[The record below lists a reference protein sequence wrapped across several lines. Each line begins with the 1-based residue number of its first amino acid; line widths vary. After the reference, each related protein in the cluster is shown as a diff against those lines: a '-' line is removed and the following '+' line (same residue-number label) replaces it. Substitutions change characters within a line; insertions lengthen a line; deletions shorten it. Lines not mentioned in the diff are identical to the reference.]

1 MKKNITPLW
10 FILIAV
16 LLSACSSPRKAELT
30 AGTDPDK
37 AVAEVTKL
45 RNAAQ
50 QDQLDV
56 LADDAFAKGSV
67 YLEDAQ
73 RGLKQGDAAG
83 SVLENAGIA
92 KAFFQDARDIADA
105 RRTLASRILEARES
119 ALQAGVRNSDDL
131 VETLVDIDDELKSD
145 TKQFSRALS
154 PEDFSAYQKQY
165 LALETRAVQHRE
177 LSGARQA
184 IEQATDDN
192 AKKLAPESLRAASLD
207 YETAMNTIAQSP
219 RSPSIYK
226 KSVDAALASATQL
239 VDVMNV
245 ILGAKGTPEHIALQ
259 IVKQKRALGELTTS
273 VGRLEA
279 NLKTTQQTLEE
290 KEGALKS
297 TEAVLKTQE
306 EQLAMAST
314 QVRFQQAMEEAR
326 KMIPQSDALVYQ
338 QGNKLVFRLKRINFR
353 SGAAVIPESSR
364 PLITQVDSIIK
375 KLNADNVVVQGHTDS
390 VGSAEVNQR
399 LSKERATA
407 VAMYLHSLG
416 GGYKLMYAGYGESQ
430 PIASNETEE
439 GRATNR
445 RVDLVVSVKQ

>member
-131 VETLVDIDDELKSD
+131 VETLEDIDDELKSD

-219 RSPSIYK
+219 RSPAIYK
-226 KSVDAALASATQL
+226 LSL
-239 VDVMNV
+239 
-245 ILGAKGTPEHIALQ
+245 IHI
-259 IVKQKRALGELTTS
+259 
-273 VGRLEA
+273 
-279 NLKTTQQTLEE
+279 
-290 KEGALKS
+290 
-297 TEAVLKTQE
+297 
-306 EQLAMAST
+306 
-314 QVRFQQAMEEAR
+314 
-326 KMIPQSDALVYQ
+326 
-338 QGNKLVFRLKRINFR
+338 
-353 SGAAVIPESSR
+353 
-364 PLITQVDSIIK
+364 
-375 KLNADNVVVQGHTDS
+375 
-390 VGSAEVNQR
+390 
-399 LSKERATA
+399 
-407 VAMYLHSLG
+407 
-416 GGYKLMYAGYGESQ
+416 
-430 PIASNETEE
+430 
-439 GRATNR
+439 
-445 RVDLVVSVKQ
+445 